1 MGKKK
6 VSLFT
11 KDVLAAAGSS
21 FSEAEMPRAHFC
33 ALGWILPWPELTNP
47 ADFGQ
52 DDVARGQGLVNGTL
66 NV

>member
-33 ALGWILPWPELTNP
+33 ALGWIPHTLSLGLSSQILLILGRMMWPV
-47 ADFGQ
+47 G
-52 DDVARGQGLVNGTL
+52 RGW
-66 NV
+66 